1 MNLKTLENL
10 DEVWVNS
17 WKEKHY
23 DKFGEKVI
31 EEREIK
37 IIDDI
42 PSRFVKF
49 DELKSEA
56 IKDIKFLRLWK
67 SQGGIKLLP
76 WITTTDF
83 ENTGLN
89 AIVEYIKWKNNLTD
103 EDLMTNE
110 EKNAREHG
118 ERGNN

>member
-67 SQGGIKLLP
+67 SQG
-76 WITTTDF
+76 
-83 ENTGLN
+83 
-89 AIVEYIKWKNNLTD
+89 
-103 EDLMTNE
+103 
-110 EKNAREHG
+110 
-118 ERGNN
+118 